1 MSQDPLHRP
10 GGWDTHWTTDNV
22 GEALPGV
29 VTPLG
34 WTFWGDGMD
43 QMCRD
48 VAYALG
54 IFTAAERASPAVDED
69 RIISVFYGRIAL
81 RLEWLGAIGDR
92 MPGTSGPE
100 AISGML
106 GRVPP
111 TMTFHPTPRR
121 WPMIAAR
128 LPRAALTSPRRIRS
142 LAAATSVW
150 WEHQKT
156 QASTSDAET
165 ARRAFHEGLHR
176 FHQVMTIHGIG
187 LFSVVNPLIQALGT
201 IVERAGVGDVGLL
214 SGTGGA
220 EMSLVED
227 LWSASRGRMSV
238 HQVADRHGYHGPREG
253 EIASRVWRENPGPLE
268 HIIATYASRD
278 EQEDP
283 ILHNNEARARLPMMQ
298 AQVTAQ
304 FPAWQRPAIRAL
316 LIQAARIIPLRGV
329 GKVSFLQALDGAR
342 AAARRLGELACDKRV
357 LDEADDIFFLTVDE
371 LLAGV
376 PADAKTLVAE
386 RRAIHVDYSRMRL
399 PASWRGLPDVG
410 VGDSPESEEVAVV
423 TGVGAS
429 AGEVTGVAR
438 VVTDP
443 SFAEVGQGEVLVAHT
458 TDPSW
463 AAIMFFSAALV
474 VDIGGTISHA
484 AVVARELGLPCVVNT
499 RSGTTAIHD
508 GDLVRVDG
516 TRGTV
521 EILERADQRRIEP
534 AGS

>member
-1 MSQDPLHRP
+1 
-10 GGWDTHWTTDNV
+10 
-22 GEALPGV
+22 
-29 VTPLG
+29 
-34 WTFWGDGMD
+34 
-43 QMCRD
+43 
-48 VAYALG
+48 
-54 IFTAAERASPAVDED
+54 
-69 RIISVFYGRIAL
+69 
-81 RLEWLGAIGDR
+81 
-92 MPGTSGPE
+92 
-100 AISGML
+100 
-106 GRVPP
+106 
-111 TMTFHPTPRR
+111 
-121 WPMIAAR
+121 
-128 LPRAALTSPRRIRS
+128 
-142 LAAATSVW
+142 
-150 WEHQKT
+150 
-156 QASTSDAET
+156 
-165 ARRAFHEGLHR
+165 
-176 FHQVMTIHGIG
+176 
-187 LFSVVNPLIQALGT
+187 
-201 IVERAGVGDVGLL
+201 
-214 SGTGGA
+214 
-220 EMSLVED
+220 
-227 LWSASRGRMSV
+227 
-238 HQVADRHGYHGPREG
+238 
-253 EIASRVWRENPGPLE
+253 
-268 HIIATYASRD
+268 
-278 EQEDP
+278 
-283 ILHNNEARARLPMMQ
+283 
-298 AQVTAQ
+298 
-304 FPAWQRPAIRAL
+304 
-316 LIQAARIIPLRGV
+316 
-329 GKVSFLQALDGAR
+329 VSFLQALDGAR
-342 AAARRLGELACDKRV
+342 AAARRLGELACDKGV
-357 LDEADDIFFLTVDE
+357 LDDADDIFFLTVDE